1 MSFVNNGL
9 STSLSGSAVE
19 SGAGAPVSRRALVA
33 GIAAA
38 AALAGANGLVA
49 HAHAAEAGK
58 VGSSADGAAASGS
71 AAGDGEYDIVVV
83 GMGGAGMCAAIAAK
97 EAGAERIVILEKAAV
112 VGGNT
117 NFSSGGMNAAETR
130 YQKEAGIEDSVESF
144 ISDTLEGGHHLN
156 NVDLVTAMCTRSSDA
171 IDWLADHG
179 MELSNVV
186 AAGGASADRC
196 HRPADKSAVG
206 AFLVPRME
214 QVVADKGIEVRTETG
229 ATELLKDDTGKVC
242 GVKATDA
249 DGNEVTLRAGAVVLA
264 AGGFGANFDMIKMYR
279 PDLADMV
286 TTNTGTA
293 QGDGM
298 VMAQAAGAN
307 LIQMDQIQ
315 AHPTVYIVEGSKTG
329 MLVSES
335 VRGSGSILINE
346 NGERFVNEMLTRD
359 AVSAAELQQP
369 DGKVWI
375 VYDQGIYDETPLLA
389 TYDQRGM
396 SVKGDTVADLAQ
408 TLGVD
413 GATLQQTI
421 DDFNAG
427 VADDGASDPFGRT
440 SGLVTPL
447 ENGPFYAIPVY
458 PGIHHCMGG
467 VYVDTDSQAL
477 TIKGE
482 KIPGL
487 YAAGEVTGGIH
498 GGNRLGG
505 NAVCDIVVNGIN
517 AGQHAAASLA

>member
-1 MSFVNNGL
+1 M
-9 STSLSGSAVE
+9 
-19 SGAGAPVSRRALVA
+19 SRRALVA
-33 GIAAA
+33 GLASAAA
-38 AALAGANGLVA
+38 VAGASVA
-49 HAHAAEAGK
+49 SGRLAHAAEAK
-58 VGSSADGAAASGS
+58 GS
-71 AAGDGEYDIVVV
+71 AAADADKLAGAEATYDIIVI

-97 EAGAERIVILEKAAV
+97 EAGAENVVILEKAAL

-130 YQKEAGIEDSVESF
+130 YQKEAGIEDSVDTF
-144 ISDTLEGGHHLN
+144 IADTMKGGHNLN
-156 NVDLVTAMCTRSSDA
+156 NLDLVTAMCTRSFDA

-179 MELSNVV
+179 MVLSNVV

-206 AFLVPRME
+206 AYLVPLME
-214 QVVADKGIEVRTETG
+214 QVVNDKGIEVQMEMG
-229 ATELLKDDTGKVC
+229 ATELLKNDEGAVC
-242 GVKATDA
+242 GVTATDK
-249 DGNEVTLRAGAVVLA
+249 DGNEHTYAAGAVVLA
-264 AGGFGANFDMIKMYR
+264 TGGFGANFEMIKMYR

-286 TTNTGTA
+286 TTNTSTA
-293 QGDGM
+293 QGDGA

-359 AVSAAELQQP
+359 AVSAAELEQP
-369 DGKVWI
+369 NGKVWV

-396 SVKGDTVADLAQ
+396 SVKGDSLEELAA

-413 GATLQQTI
+413 AATLQETI
-421 DDFNAG
+421 DAFNKG
-427 VADDGASDPFGRT
+427 VADGGESDPFGRT

-447 ENGPFYAIPVY
+447 ETAPFYAIPVF

-482 KIPGL
+482 KIAGL

-517 AGQHAAASLA
+517 AGQHAAAAIA